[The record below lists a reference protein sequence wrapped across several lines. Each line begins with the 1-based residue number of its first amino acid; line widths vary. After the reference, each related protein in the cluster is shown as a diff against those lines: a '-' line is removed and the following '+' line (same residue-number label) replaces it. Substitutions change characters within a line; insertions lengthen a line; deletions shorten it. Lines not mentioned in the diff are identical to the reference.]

1 MNTFRLLIFCILIPG
16 IAKAQTF
23 EANYDESK
31 VPRYT
36 LPELLQGKN
45 GMKVTSSGDWETFRR
60 DEILSDFASS
70 MYGKVPDAAL
80 PWGVEVLAE
89 NREVLDGKAVQKRI
103 RLVFGTGNGP
113 FMDLLIYIPK
123 SAASAVPVFLGLN
136 FGGNHT
142 VEEDTA
148 IPITESWLQRPA
160 GEESRGSAARRWP
173 LHKIISAG
181 YGLVTAYYGDL
192 DPDYDDG
199 FKNGVHPLFYLP
211 GQTKPADDE
220 WGAIGAWAWGL
231 SRAMDYFE
239 KDPDIDEGRVAVM
252 GHSRLGK
259 AALWAGALDRRFA
272 IVISNNSG
280 CGGAALSRRAFGETV
295 GRINRVFP
303 HWFCANFKKYNENE
317 AALPVDQHMLMALIA
332 PRPLYIASATDDLWA
347 DPKGEFLS
355 GLLAN
360 PVYRLYG
367 QQGLPADAMPGPN
380 QPIMGTIGYHLR
392 QGEHDV
398 TGYDWEQYIRFA
410 DLHFGKL

>member
-1 MNTFRLLIFCILIPG
+1 
-16 IAKAQTF
+16 
-23 EANYDESK
+23 
-31 VPRYT
+31 
-36 LPELLQGKN
+36 
-45 GMKVTSSGDWETFRR
+45 
-60 DEILSDFASS
+60 
-70 MYGKVPDAAL
+70 
-80 PWGVEVLAE
+80 
-89 NREVLDGKAVQKRI
+89 
-103 RLVFGTGNGP
+103 
-113 FMDLLIYIPK
+113 MDLLIFIPK

-142 VEEDTA
+142 VEADTA
-148 IPITESWLQRPA
+148 IPITESWLQRPG

-173 LHKIISAG
+173 LRKIISAG

-199 FKNGVHPLFYLP
+199 FQNGVHPLFFRP
-211 GQTKPADDE
+211 GQAKPADDE

-231 SRAMDYFE
+231 SRALDYFE
-239 KDPDIDEGRVAVM
+239 KDPDIDAERVVVM

-259 AALWAGALDRRFA
+259 AARGAGALDRRFA
-272 IVISNNSG
+272 IVISNKSG

-295 GRINRVFP
+295 GSINRVFP

-347 DPKGEFLS
+347 DPKGEFLA

-367 QQGLPADAMPGPN
+367 KQGLPTDTMPGPN

-398 TGYDWEQYIRFA
+398 TDYDWEQFIRFA
-410 DLHFGKL
+410 NLHFGKQ